1 MHLHLWLT
9 HVDQLHVCEIGTY
22 MWSTHSWSIQSF
34 SSLLWWS
41 MLKHRLHQNRDEEDW
56 VKQLWLHHI
65 YVAIS
70 HVCSWFT
77 CVSQR
82 CKCIFYPPSKKYK
95 YISLCEIHKSK
106 TNITLAF
113 AKINSSLFSY
123 ISFVFKKS

>member
-1 MHLHLWLT
+1 MHIHLWLT
-9 HVDQLHVCEIGTY
+9 HVNELHTCEICTC
-22 MWSTHSWSIQSF
+22 MWSNHSCSIQSF

-41 MLKHRLHQNRDEEDW
+41 MMNHRLHQNRDEEDW
-56 VKQLWLHHI
+56 VKQLWLLHI
-65 YVAIS
+65 YALNL

-82 CKCIFYPPSKKYK
+82 CKCIFYPPSDK
-95 YISLCEIHKSK
+95 YISVCEIHKGK